1 MSCHDD
7 ILMGAFHLLL
17 PPFPKVAR
25 LLPMGLATF
34 SWGETWGVG
43 EWWWGWGWRGTPGNS
58 WWVFCRPVLQNLD
71 PVFRPCL
78 QNPYPFQDLAFK
90 KLCHHFLD

>member
-7 ILMGAFHLLL
+7 TLMGAFHLLL

-43 EWWWGWGWRGTPGNS
+43 EWWWGWGVEGYCWEFLVGFLPRGS
-58 WWVFCRPVLQNLD
+58 SNLD
-71 PVFRPCL
+71 PVFRPCPPKSIPVSRPGL
-78 QNPYPFQDLAFK
+78 
-90 KLCHHFLD
+90 

>member
-43 EWWWGWGWRGTPGNS
+43 E
-58 WWVFCRPVLQNLD
+58 
-71 PVFRPCL
+71 
-78 QNPYPFQDLAFK
+78 
-90 KLCHHFLD
+90 

>member
-43 EWWWGWGWRGTPGNS
+43 EWWWGVEEYCWEFLVGFLLRGS
-58 WWVFCRPVLQNLD
+58 SNLD

>member
-25 LLPMGLATF
+25 FLPMELATF

-43 EWWWGWGWRGTPGNS
+43 EWWWGLGGGG
-58 WWVFCRPVLQNLD
+58 VLLGILGG
-71 PVFRPCL
+71 FFATR
-78 QNPYPFQDLAFK
+78 FFK
-90 KLCHHFLD
+90 SSPSF

>member
-43 EWWWGWGWRGTPGNS
+43 EWWWGWGGGG
-58 WWVFCRPVLQNLD
+58 VLLGILGG
-71 PVFRPCL
+71 FFATR
-78 QNPYPFQDLAFK
+78 FFK
-90 KLCHHFLD
+90 S

>member
-43 EWWWGWGWRGTPGNS
+43 EWGGGWRGTAGNS
-58 WWVFCRPVLQNLD
+58 WWVFCHAVLQILTLFSD
-71 PVFRPCL
+71 LAL
-78 QNPYPFQDLAFK
+78 QNPYLFQDLAFK
-90 KLCHHFLD
+90 KLCHHYLD

>member
-17 PPFPKVAR
+17 LPFPKVAR

-43 EWWWGWGWRGTPGNS
+43 EWCWGWGGGG
-58 WWVFCRPVLQNLD
+58 VLLGILGG
-71 PVFRPCL
+71 FFAARFFKIL
-78 QNPYPFQDLAFK
+78 TLFSDLASRIHTRFK
-90 KLCHHFLD
+90 TWPLRNYVITS